1 MADELKPIRI
11 IISADSR
18 EAQQAMERAEVSLGK
33 FSRGLRSFEQAAQG
47 GERYSEQL
55 KNSIKDFEARA
66 QAAAEKTDKLS
77 AEYEAMQKSGSA
89 SAEELAELAQQLSR
103 AQAEAERYAT
113 RLADAR
119 AEQLALD
126 NGVAALYK
134 QMREAADATLNQ
146 AAQLDAMGD
155 AAGAAQARAQGL
167 QTQQQLLLQ
176 ITQAL
181 QTAMGQATTAM
192 GANSAEAGR
201 LQAAY
206 TSANAAL
213 DKTNAAIR
221 SSTGNLDSNT
231 GEIVRNT
238 LSWGELGDTLTN
250 RVTQPLLD
258 IGKSALQAAADAQAM
273 ESSFDSVFGAQAEG
287 ARLWSQ
293 NLAESLNA
301 SETHIRESM
310 LSWQT
315 LFNGMEVS
323 GKKSAEM
330 VTNLTERAYDMAA
343 LFDQDVTVVM
353 EKMRSAMVGNHETM
367 RDLGVVI
374 TETTLK
380 EAAYAKGI
388 ARRGTELTEQQKI
401 MTRYKLIMEQSEQ
414 AQGRWNAEAGDT
426 SGKLRTL
433 GEMQEEIS
441 RKLGEALLPLL
452 DKLLDVI
459 TPIADFLAQMNGT
472 GWGVVA
478 VVAALVAALGPVL
491 KIITLINNLK
501 LAKGIQTV
509 STAASG
515 LNAFLGGPMFATLS
529 KVLMIVVA
537 VAAAIALVA
546 AAIALANGN
555 AARYA
560 EAQNA
565 SGGVAQ
571 QVNRAANQVKRVGR
585 NARGTP
591 YWRGGPTWVGEEGPE
606 IIDLPQGSRV
616 YPANEARRRTISGD
630 TYIFN
635 VDFEQ
640 VSDVQKFLDT
650 AKAARRL
657 SRQGASQNV

>member
-11 IISADSR
+11 VISADSK

-33 FSRGLRSFEQAAQG
+33 FSRGLKSFEQAAQN
-47 GERYSEQL
+47 GERYNEQL

-77 AEYEAMQKSGSA
+77 AEYEALQKSGSA
-89 SAEELAELAQQLSR
+89 SEDQLAALAQQLQK

-126 NGVAALYK
+126 NGVAALYQ

-213 DKTNAAIR
+213 DKTNAAIK
-221 SSTGNLDSNT
+221 SSTDSLDSNT
-231 GEIVRNT
+231 SEIVRNT

-293 NLAESLNA
+293 NLAESLNY
-301 SETHIRESM
+301 SETEIRESM

-330 VTNLTERAYDMAA
+330 VTNLTERAIDMAA
-343 LFDQDVTVVM
+343 LFDTDVNTVM
-353 EKMRSAMVGNHETM
+353 EALRSTMVGNHETM
-367 RDLGVVI
+367 RQYGVVI
-374 TETTLK
+374 TENTLK
-380 EAAYAKGI
+380 EAAYSKGI
-388 ARRGTELTEQQKI
+388 ARRGKELTELQKVE
-401 MTRYKLIMEQSEQ
+401 TRYALIMEQSAQ
-414 AQGRWNAEAGDT
+414 AEGRRNAEADDIN
-426 SGKLRTL
+426 GKLLT
-433 GEMQEEIS
+433 MQGLQTEITK
-441 RKLGEALLPLL
+441 KLGEALLPIL

-459 TPIADFLAQMNGT
+459 TPIAEGLAQMNSF
-472 GWGVVA
+472 GWGAVA

-571 QVNRAANQVKRVGR
+571 QVNQAANQVRRVGR

-635 VDFEQ
+635 VDFER
-640 VSDVQKFLDT
+640 VADVQKFMDT

-657 SRQGASQNV
+657 SRQGVTAT

>member
-77 AEYEAMQKSGSA
+77 AEYEALQKSGSA
-89 SAEELAELAQQLSR
+89 SEDQLAALAQQLQK

-113 RLADAR
+113 KLADAR
-119 AEQLALD
+119 AEQLALEG
-126 NGVAALYK
+126 GVAALYQ

-213 DKTNAAIR
+213 DKTNAAIK
-221 SSTGNLDSNT
+221 SSTDNLGSNT
-231 GEIVRNT
+231 SEIVRNT

-250 RVTQPLLD
+250 RVTQPLMD

-293 NLAESLNA
+293 NLAESLNY
-301 SETHIRESM
+301 SETEIRESM

-330 VTNLTERAYDMAA
+330 VTNLTERAIDMAA
-343 LFDQDVTVVM
+343 LFDTDVNTVM
-353 EKMRSAMVGNHETM
+353 EALRSTMVGNHETM
-367 RDLGVVI
+367 RQYGVVI
-374 TETTLK
+374 TENTLK
-380 EAAYAKGI
+380 EAAYSKGI
-388 ARRGTELTEQQKI
+388 ARRGKELTELQKVE
-401 MTRYKLIMEQSEQ
+401 TRYALIMEQSAQ
-414 AQGRWNAEAGDT
+414 AEGRRNAEADDIN
-426 SGKLRTL
+426 GKLLT
-433 GEMQEEIS
+433 MQGLQTEITK
-441 RKLGEALLPLL
+441 KLGEALLPIL

-459 TPIADFLAQMNGT
+459 TPIAEGLAQMNSF
-472 GWGVVA
+472 GWGAVA
-478 VVAALVAALGPVL
+478 VVAALMAALGPVL

-565 SGGVAQ
+565 SNGVSQ

-606 IIDLPQGSRV
+606 IIDLPQGSKV

-635 VDFEQ
+635 VDFER
-640 VSDVQKFLDT
+640 VADVQKFIDT

-657 SRQGASQNV
+657 SRQGVQT

>member
-33 FSRGLRSFEQAAQG
+33 FSRGLRSFEQAAQN
-47 GERYSEQL
+47 GERYNEQL

-77 AEYEAMQKSGSA
+77 AEYEALQKSGSA
-89 SAEELAELAQQLSR
+89 SEDQLAALAQQLQK

-126 NGVAALYK
+126 NGVAALYQ

-213 DKTNAAIR
+213 DKTNAAIK

-231 GEIVRNT
+231 SEIVRNT

-293 NLAESLNA
+293 NLAESLNY
-301 SETHIRESM
+301 SETEIRESM

-330 VTNLTERAYDMAA
+330 VTNLTERAIDMAA
-343 LFDQDVTVVM
+343 LFDTDVNTVM
-353 EKMRSAMVGNHETM
+353 EALRSTMVGNHETM
-367 RDLGVVI
+367 RQYGVVI
-374 TETTLK
+374 TENTLK
-380 EAAYAKGI
+380 EAAYSKGI
-388 ARRGTELTEQQKI
+388 ARRGKELTELQKVE
-401 MTRYKLIMEQSEQ
+401 TRYALIMEQSAQ
-414 AQGRWNAEAGDT
+414 AEGRRNAEADDVN
-426 SGKLRTL
+426 GKLLT
-433 GEMQEEIS
+433 MQGLQTEITK
-441 RKLGEALLPLL
+441 KLGEALLPIL
-452 DKLLDVI
+452 DKLLDVLL
-459 TPIADFLAQMNGT
+459 PIAEGLAQMNSF

-571 QVNRAANQVKRVGR
+571 QVNQAANQVKRVGR

-606 IIDLPQGSRV
+606 LIDLPQGSRV
-616 YPANEARRRTISGD
+616 YPANEARRRTLGGD

-657 SRQGASQNV
+657 SRQGAKT

>member
-11 IISADSR
+11 VISADSR

-33 FSRGLRSFEQAAQG
+33 FSRGLRSFEQAAQN
-47 GERYSEQL
+47 GERYNEQL

-89 SAEELAELAQQLSR
+89 SEDQLAALAQQLQK

-113 RLADAR
+113 KLADAR
-119 AEQLALD
+119 AEQLALEG
-126 NGVAALYK
+126 GVAALYK

-213 DKTNAAIR
+213 DKTNAAIK

-231 GEIVRNT
+231 SEIVRNA
-238 LSWGELGDTLTN
+238 LSWGELGDTLDN
-250 RVTQPLLD
+250 RVTQPLLAL
-258 IGKSALQAAADAQAM
+258 GKTALDTAADAQAL

-293 NLAESLNA
+293 NLAEELNA
-301 SETHIRESM
+301 SETRIRESM

-343 LFDQDVTVVM
+343 LFDQDVTTVM

-401 MTRYKLIMEQSEQ
+401 MTRYKLIMEQSAQ
-414 AQGRWNAEAGDT
+414 AQGRWNDESEDA

-433 GEMQEEIS
+433 DEMQEEIS
-441 RKLGEALLPLL
+441 RKLGEALLPILE
-452 DKLLDVI
+452 KLLDVI
-459 TPIADFLAQMNGT
+459 LPISDFLAQMNGT

-565 SGGVAQ
+565 SGGVSQ

-616 YPANEARRRTISGD
+616 YPAGESRRRTLGGD

-635 VDFEQ
+635 VDFER
-640 VSDVQKFLDT
+640 VADVQKFMDT

-657 SRQGASQNV
+657 SRQGAKT

>member
-11 IISADSR
+11 IISADSK
-18 EAQQAMERAEVSLGK
+18 EAQQAMERAELSLGK
-33 FSRGLRSFEQAAQG
+33 FSRGLRSFEQAAQN
-47 GERYSEQL
+47 GERYNEQL

-77 AEYEAMQKSGSA
+77 AEYEALQKSGAA
-89 SAEELAELAQQLSR
+89 SEDELAALAQQLQK

-126 NGVAALYK
+126 NGVAALYQ

-213 DKTNAAIR
+213 DKTNSAIK
-221 SSTGNLDSNT
+221 SSTDNLGSNT
-231 GEIVRNT
+231 SEIVRNT

-293 NLAESLNA
+293 NLAESLNY
-301 SETHIRESM
+301 SETEIRESM

-323 GKKSAEM
+323 GQKSAEM
-330 VTNLTERAYDMAA
+330 VTNLTERAIDMAA
-343 LFDQDVTVVM
+343 LFDTDVNTVM
-353 EKMRSAMVGNHETM
+353 EALRSTMVGNHETM
-367 RDLGVVI
+367 RQYGVVI
-374 TETTLK
+374 TENTLK
-380 EAAYAKGI
+380 EAAYSKGI
-388 ARRGTELTEQQKI
+388 ARRGKELTELQKVE
-401 MTRYKLIMEQSEQ
+401 TRYALIMEQSAQ
-414 AQGRWNAEAGDT
+414 AEGRRNAEADDIN
-426 SGKLRTL
+426 GKLLT
-433 GEMQEEIS
+433 MQGLQTEITK
-441 RKLGEALLPLL
+441 KLGEALLPIL

-459 TPIADFLAQMNGT
+459 TPIAEGLAQMNSF
-472 GWGVVA
+472 GWGAVA

-571 QVNRAANQVKRVGR
+571 QVNQAANQVRRVGR

-657 SRQGASQNV
+657 SRQGVQT

>member
-33 FSRGLRSFEQAAQG
+33 FSRGLKSFEQAAQG
-47 GERYSEQL
+47 GERYNEQL
-55 KNSIKDFEARA
+55 KNSIRDFEARA

-77 AEYEAMQKSGSA
+77 AEYEALTQSGSA
-89 SAEELAELAQQLSR
+89 SEEQLAALAQQLQK
-103 AQAEAERYAT
+103 AQNEAERYAT
-113 RLADAR
+113 KLADAR

-126 NGVAALYK
+126 NGVAALYQ
-134 QMREAADATLNQ
+134 QMREAADAALNQ

-155 AAGAAQARAQGL
+155 AAGAARARTEGL
-167 QTQQQLLLQ
+167 QTQQKILLE
-176 ITQAL
+176 ITNAL
-181 QTAMGQATTAM
+181 KTAMGQATTAM

-213 DKTNAAIR
+213 DKANAAIKSA
-221 SSTGNLDSNT
+221 SSSLDSNT
-231 GEIVRNT
+231 SEIVRNT

-293 NLAESLNA
+293 NLAESLNY
-301 SETHIRESM
+301 SETEIRESM

-330 VTNLTERAYDMAA
+330 VTNLTERAIDMAA
-343 LFDQDVTVVM
+343 LFDTDVNTVM
-353 EKMRSAMVGNHETM
+353 EALRSTMVGNHETM
-367 RDLGVVI
+367 RQYGVVI
-374 TETTLK
+374 TENTLK
-380 EAAYAKGI
+380 EAAYSKGI
-388 ARRGTELTEQQKI
+388 ARRGKELTELQKVE
-401 MTRYKLIMEQSEQ
+401 TRYALIMEQSAQ
-414 AQGRWNAEAGDT
+414 AEGRRNAEADDIN
-426 SGKLRTL
+426 GKLLT
-433 GEMQEEIS
+433 MQGLQTEITK
-441 RKLGEALLPLL
+441 KLGEALLPIL

-459 TPIADFLAQMNGT
+459 TPIAEGLAQMNSF
-472 GWGVVA
+472 GWGAVA

-571 QVNRAANQVKRVGR
+571 QVNQAANQVKRVGR

-657 SRQGASQNV
+657 SRQGVTAT

>member
-47 GERYSEQL
+47 GERYNEQL

-77 AEYEAMQKSGSA
+77 AEYEALQKSGSA

-103 AQAEAERYAT
+103 AQAETERYAT

-126 NGVAALYK
+126 NGVAALYQ

-213 DKTNAAIR
+213 DKTNAAIKSNT
-221 SSTGNLDSNT
+221 SSLDSNT
-231 GEIVRNT
+231 SEIVRNT

-293 NLAESLNA
+293 NLAESLNY
-301 SETHIRESM
+301 SETEIRESM

-330 VTNLTERAYDMAA
+330 VTNLTERAIDMAA
-343 LFDQDVTVVM
+343 LFDTDVNTVM
-353 EKMRSAMVGNHETM
+353 EALRSTMVGNHETM
-367 RDLGVVI
+367 RQYGVVI
-374 TETTLK
+374 TENTLK
-380 EAAYAKGI
+380 EAAYSKGI
-388 ARRGTELTEQQKI
+388 ARRGKELTELQKVE
-401 MTRYKLIMEQSEQ
+401 TRYALIMEQSAQ
-414 AQGRWNAEAGDT
+414 AEGRRNAEADDVN
-426 SGKLRTL
+426 GKLLT
-433 GEMQEEIS
+433 MQGLQTEITK
-441 RKLGEALLPLL
+441 KLGEALLPIL
-452 DKLLDVI
+452 DKLLDVLL
-459 TPIADFLAQMNGT
+459 PIAEGLAQMNSF
-472 GWGVVA
+472 GWGAVA

-565 SGGVAQ
+565 SGGVSQ

-606 IIDLPQGSRV
+606 IIDLPQGSKV
-616 YPANEARRRTISGD
+616 YPATEARRRTLGGD

-657 SRQGASQNV
+657 SRQGVQT

>member
-33 FSRGLRSFEQAAQG
+33 FSRGLRSFEQAAQN
-47 GERYSEQL
+47 GERYNEQL

-113 RLADAR
+113 KLADAR

-126 NGVAALYK
+126 NGVAALYQ

-213 DKTNAAIR
+213 DKTNAAIK

-231 GEIVRNT
+231 SEIVRNA
-238 LSWGELGDTLTN
+238 LSWGELGDTLTD
-250 RVTQPLLD
+250 RVTKPLLAL
-258 IGKSALQAAADAQAM
+258 GKTALDTAADAQAL

-293 NLAESLNA
+293 NLAEELNA
-301 SETHIRESM
+301 SETRIRESM

-343 LFDQDVTVVM
+343 LFDQDVTTVM

-388 ARRGTELTEQQKI
+388 AKRGTELTEQQKI
-401 MTRYKLIMEQSEQ
+401 MTRYKLIMEQSAQ
-414 AQGRWNAEAGDT
+414 AQGRWNDESEDA

-433 GEMQEEIS
+433 DEMQEEIS
-441 RKLGEALLPLL
+441 RKLGEALLPIL

-459 TPIADFLAQMNGT
+459 LPISEFLAQMNGT

-478 VVAALVAALGPVL
+478 VIGAMVAALGPVL

-565 SGGVAQ
+565 SGGVSQ
-571 QVNRAANQVKRVGR
+571 QVNQAANQVKRVGR

-606 IIDLPQGSRV
+606 IIDLPQGSKV
-616 YPANEARRRTISGD
+616 YPSNETRRRTLGGD

-635 VDFEQ
+635 VDFER
-640 VSDVQKFLDT
+640 VADVQKFMDT

-657 SRQGASQNV
+657 SRQGASAT

>member
-33 FSRGLRSFEQAAQG
+33 FSRGLRSFEQAAQS

-77 AEYEAMQKSGSA
+77 AEYEALQKSGAA
-89 SAEELAELAQQLSR
+89 SEDELAALAQQLQK
-103 AQAEAERYAT
+103 AQAEAERYASK
-113 RLADAR
+113 LADAR

-126 NGVAALYK
+126 NGVAALYQ

-192 GANSAEAGR
+192 GANSAETGR

-213 DKTNAAIR
+213 DKTNAAIK
-221 SSTGNLDSNT
+221 SSTDNLGSNT
-231 GEIVRNT
+231 SEIVRNT

-250 RVTQPLLD
+250 RVTQPLMD

-293 NLAESLNA
+293 NLAESLNY
-301 SETHIRESM
+301 SETEIRESM

-330 VTNLTERAYDMAA
+330 VTNLTERAIDMAA
-343 LFDQDVTVVM
+343 LFDTDVNTVM
-353 EKMRSAMVGNHETM
+353 EALRSTMVGNHETM
-367 RDLGVVI
+367 RQYGVVI
-374 TETTLK
+374 TENTLK
-380 EAAYAKGI
+380 EAAYSKGI
-388 ARRGTELTEQQKI
+388 ARRGKELTELQKVE
-401 MTRYKLIMEQSEQ
+401 TRYALIMEQSAQ
-414 AQGRWNAEAGDT
+414 AEGRRNAEADDIN
-426 SGKLRTL
+426 GKLLT
-433 GEMQEEIS
+433 MQGLQTEITK
-441 RKLGEALLPLL
+441 KLGEALLPIL

-459 TPIADFLAQMNGT
+459 TPIAEGLAQMNSF

-478 VVAALVAALGPVL
+478 VIGAMVAALGPVL

-565 SGGVAQ
+565 SGGVSQ

-591 YWRGGPTWVGEEGPE
+591 YWRGGPTWVGEDGPE

-616 YPANEARRRTISGD
+616 YPANEARRRTLGGD

-635 VDFEQ
+635 VDFER
-640 VSDVQKFLDT
+640 VADVQKFMDT

-657 SRQGASQNV
+657 SRQGVQT

>member
-33 FSRGLRSFEQAAQG
+33 FSRGLRSFEQAAQN
-47 GERYSEQL
+47 GERYNEQL

-77 AEYEAMQKSGSA
+77 AEYEALQKSGSA
-89 SAEELAELAQQLSR
+89 SEDQLAALAQQLQK

-126 NGVAALYK
+126 NGVAALYQ

-213 DKTNAAIR
+213 DKTNAAIK

-231 GEIVRNT
+231 SEIVRNT

-293 NLAESLNA
+293 NLAESLNY
-301 SETHIRESM
+301 SETEIRESM

-330 VTNLTERAYDMAA
+330 VTNLTERAIDMAA
-343 LFDQDVTVVM
+343 LFDTDVNTVM
-353 EKMRSAMVGNHETM
+353 EALRSTMVGNHETM
-367 RDLGVVI
+367 RQYGVVI
-374 TETTLK
+374 TENTLK
-380 EAAYAKGI
+380 EAAYSKGI
-388 ARRGTELTEQQKI
+388 ARRGKELTELQKVE
-401 MTRYKLIMEQSEQ
+401 TRYALIMEQSAQ
-414 AQGRWNAEAGDT
+414 AEGRRNAEADDVN
-426 SGKLRTL
+426 GKLLT
-433 GEMQEEIS
+433 MQGLQTEITK
-441 RKLGEALLPLL
+441 KLGEALLPIL
-452 DKLLDVI
+452 DKLLDVLL
-459 TPIADFLAQMNGT
+459 PIAEGLAQMNSF

-606 IIDLPQGSRV
+606 LIDLPQGSRV
-616 YPANEARRRTISGD
+616 YPANEARRRTLGGD

-657 SRQGASQNV
+657 SRQGAKT

>member
-33 FSRGLRSFEQAAQG
+33 FSRGLKSFEQAAQG
-47 GERYSEQL
+47 GERYNEQL
-55 KNSIKDFEARA
+55 KNSIRDFEARA

-77 AEYEAMQKSGSA
+77 AEYEALTQSGSA
-89 SAEELAELAQQLSR
+89 SEEQLAALAQQLQK
-103 AQAEAERYAT
+103 AQNEAERYAT
-113 RLADAR
+113 KLADAR

-126 NGVAALYK
+126 NGVAALYQ
-134 QMREAADATLNQ
+134 QMREAADAALNQ

-155 AAGAAQARAQGL
+155 AAGAARARTEGL
-167 QTQQQLLLQ
+167 QTQQKILLE
-176 ITQAL
+176 ITNAL
-181 QTAMGQATTAM
+181 KTAMGQATTAM

-213 DKTNAAIR
+213 DKANAAIKSA
-221 SSTGNLDSNT
+221 SSSLDSNT
-231 GEIVRNT
+231 SEIVRNT

-293 NLAESLNA
+293 NLAESLNY
-301 SETHIRESM
+301 SETEIRESM

-330 VTNLTERAYDMAA
+330 VTNLTERAIDMAA
-343 LFDQDVTVVM
+343 LFDTDVNTVM
-353 EKMRSAMVGNHETM
+353 EALRSTMVGNHETM
-367 RDLGVVI
+367 RQYGVVI
-374 TETTLK
+374 TENTLK
-380 EAAYAKGI
+380 EAAYSKGI
-388 ARRGTELTEQQKI
+388 ARRGKELTELQKVE
-401 MTRYKLIMEQSEQ
+401 TRYALIMEQSAQ
-414 AQGRWNAEAGDT
+414 AEGRRNAEADDIN
-426 SGKLRTL
+426 GKLLT
-433 GEMQEEIS
+433 MQGLQTEITK
-441 RKLGEALLPLL
+441 KLGEALLPIL

-459 TPIADFLAQMNGT
+459 TPIAEGLAQMNSF
-472 GWGVVA
+472 GWGAVA

-546 AAIALANGN
+546 AAIAGQPGGQSGQAGGAQRPGHPLLA
-555 AARYA
+555 R
-560 EAQNA
+560 
-565 SGGVAQ
+565 
-571 QVNRAANQVKRVGR
+571 RAHLGR
-585 NARGTP
+585 
-591 YWRGGPTWVGEEGPE
+591 RGGAGDHRPAPGEPGLSGKRGPAA
-606 IIDLPQGSRV
+606 D
-616 YPANEARRRTISGD
+616 
-630 TYIFN
+630 
-635 VDFEQ
+635 DFRGY
-640 VSDVQKFLDT
+640 LHI
-650 AKAARRL
+650 
-657 SRQGASQNV
+657 

>member
-77 AEYEAMQKSGSA
+77 AEYEALQKSGAA
-89 SAEELAELAQQLSR
+89 SEDQLAALAQQLQK

-113 RLADAR
+113 KLADAR
-119 AEQLALD
+119 AEQLALEG
-126 NGVAALYK
+126 GVAALYK

-213 DKTNAAIR
+213 DKTNAAIK
-221 SSTGNLDSNT
+221 SSTDNLGSNT
-231 GEIVRNT
+231 SEIVRNT

-250 RVTQPLLD
+250 RVTQPLMD

-293 NLAESLNA
+293 NLAESLNY
-301 SETHIRESM
+301 SETEIRESM

-330 VTNLTERAYDMAA
+330 VTNLTERAIDMAA
-343 LFDQDVTVVM
+343 LFDTDVNTVM
-353 EKMRSAMVGNHETM
+353 EALRSTMVGNHETM
-367 RDLGVVI
+367 RQYGVVI
-374 TETTLK
+374 TENTLK
-380 EAAYAKGI
+380 EAAYSKGI
-388 ARRGTELTEQQKI
+388 ARRGKELTELQKVE
-401 MTRYKLIMEQSEQ
+401 TRYALIMEQSAQ
-414 AQGRWNAEAGDT
+414 AEGRRNAEADDIN
-426 SGKLRTL
+426 GKLLT
-433 GEMQEEIS
+433 MQGLQTEITK
-441 RKLGEALLPLL
+441 KLGEALLPIL

-459 TPIADFLAQMNGT
+459 TPIAEGLAQMNSF
-472 GWGVVA
+472 GWGAVA
-478 VVAALVAALGPVL
+478 VVAALMAALGPVL

-565 SGGVAQ
+565 SNGVSQ

-606 IIDLPQGSRV
+606 IIDLPQGSKV

-635 VDFEQ
+635 VDFER
-640 VSDVQKFLDT
+640 VADVQKFIDT

-657 SRQGASQNV
+657 SRQGVQT